1 MTDDGSGARRLNPVQ
16 ILAKAGAALDCLA
29 SARELTA
36 AQLAAQL
43 GEPRSSVYRLLAS
56 LGDVGLVEA
65 GSARGTYRLGLKL
78 FQLGS
83 RVAQRFDERQLAL
96 PAMER
101 LHEITE
107 QTVFLCVRRDDQA
120 VCIERLNG
128 MHVQTLE
135 LLLGGTLPLHVGAA
149 PQVLLAF
156 ETDEFRES
164 YLRRGSFRRFTPKTP
179 VTARKIRLEL
189 EEIHRLG
196 YAVSDEDV
204 TLGVAAL
211 GAPIFDH
218 TDRIRA
224 ALSISG
230 VKPAILGSDK
240 AKLRRLVLESAAE
253 VSRLLGYGLNG
264 NAQGRHPASGH
275 KTSSPSSA

>member
-1 MTDDGSGARRLNPVQ
+1 MTDDGNGSRRLNPVQ
-16 ILAKAGAALDCLA
+16 ILAKAAAALDCLA

-56 LGDVGLVEA
+56 LSDAGLVET

-83 RVAQRFDERQLAL
+83 RVAQRFDVRQLAL

-101 LHEITE
+101 IHEITE
-107 QTVFLCVRRDDQA
+107 QTVFLCVRRDDDA

-128 MHVQTLE
+128 MHVQTLA

-149 PQVLLAF
+149 PEVLLAF
-156 ETDEFRES
+156 ETDEFRAS

-189 EEIHRLG
+189 EEIRRLG

-230 VKPAILGSDK
+230 VKPAILGSDEENM
-240 AKLRRLVLESAAE
+240 RRLVVESAAE

-264 NAQGRHPASGH
+264 NAEPTYQMSGH

>member
-1 MTDDGSGARRLNPVQ
+1 MTDDGSGSRRLNPVQ
-16 ILAKAGAALDCLA
+16 ILAKAAAALDCLA

-56 LGDVGLVEA
+56 LSDVGLVEA

-96 PAMER
+96 PTMER

-218 TDRIRA
+218 TDQIRA

-230 VKPAILGSDK
+230 VKPAILGSDE
-240 AKLRRLVLESAAE
+240 AKMRRLVLESAAE

-264 NAQGRHPASGH
+264 NAQRRHAASGH

>member
-1 MTDDGSGARRLNPVQ
+1 MTDDGNGSRRLNPVQ
-16 ILAKAGAALDCLA
+16 ILAKAAAALDCLA

-56 LGDVGLVEA
+56 LSDSGLVET

-83 RVAQRFDERQLAL
+83 RVAQRFDVRQLAL

-101 LHEITE
+101 VHEITE
-107 QTVFLCVRRDDQA
+107 QTVFLCVRRDDDA

-128 MHVQTLE
+128 MHVQTLA

-149 PQVLLAF
+149 PEVLLAF
-156 ETDEFRES
+156 ETEEFRER
-164 YLRRGSFRRFTPKTP
+164 YLRRGSFRRYTPKTP

-189 EEIHRLG
+189 EEIRRLG

-218 TDRIRA
+218 TDRIQA

-230 VKPAILGSDK
+230 VKPAILGADEENV
-240 AKLRRLVLESAAE
+240 RRLVLESAAE

-264 NAQGRHPASGH
+264 DAQPTQQTSGY

>member
-1 MTDDGSGARRLNPVQ
+1 MTDDGNGSRRLNPVQ
-16 ILAKAGAALDCLA
+16 IVGKAAAALDCLA

-36 AQLAAQL
+36 AQLAEQL

-56 LGDVGLVEA
+56 LSDVGFVET

-83 RVAQRFDERQLAL
+83 RVAQRFDVRQLAL

-101 LHEITE
+101 IHEITE
-107 QTVFLCVRRDDQA
+107 QTVFLCVRRDDDA

-128 MHVQTLE
+128 MHVQTLA

-149 PQVLLAF
+149 PEVLLAF

-164 YLRRGSFRRFTPKTP
+164 YLSRDSFRRFTPKTP
-179 VTARKIRLEL
+179 VTAQKVRLEL
-189 EEIHRLG
+189 EEIRRLG

-230 VKPAILGSDK
+230 VKPAILGPDQESM
-240 AKLRRLVLESAAE
+240 RRLVIESAAE

-264 NAQGRHPASGH
+264 NAQPTHQTSGH